1 MEVAGY
7 VRVSTEKQK
16 EEGAH
21 ERQKEQLQSWA
32 DRNDHEIQIFM
43 DAGISGQSDDRE
55 AYDKMMSRINNGE
68 FDAVVVRELSRMGRS
83 LKKLIEDIEHLGRKD
98 VDFIS
103 LSENLDTTTAQG
115 KLLFQ
120 IMGAF
125 SEFYA
130 NKKREETLAMIER
143 RKAEGKTIGR
153 PKKLSRED
161 REEMFEMWKE
171 KDLSYRV
178 LAKIFEERTSDNKL
192 GASTVQRYVKEIQ
205 EERSDD

>member
-1 MEVAGY
+1 VKVAGY

-16 EEGAH
+16 QEGAH
-21 ERQKEQLQSWA
+21 KRQKEQLQKWA
-32 DRNDHEIQIFM
+32 DRNDHDIEIFM
-43 DAGISGQSDDRE
+43 DAGESGQNQDRE
-55 AYDKMMSRINNGE
+55 DYQKMMDRKHE

-83 LKKLIEDIEHLGRKD
+83 LKKLIEDIEELGQND

-143 RKAEGKTIGR
+143 RREEGKPIGR
-153 PKKLSRED
+153 PEKLPRKKIEELIED
-161 REEMFEMWKE
+161 RK
-171 KDLSYRV
+171 KGVSYSS
-178 LAKIFEERTSDNKL
+178 LAKIYREYTEDGKL
-192 GASTVQRYVKEIQ
+192 DRSTVKRYCDKYM
-205 EERSDD
+205 EEEE

>member
-1 MEVAGY
+1 MKTAGY

-16 EEGAH
+16 NEGAH
-21 ERQKEQLQSWA
+21 ERQKDQLEKWA
-32 DRNDHEIQIFM
+32 NRNNHDIEIFM
-43 DAGISGQSDDRE
+43 DAGVSGQKNDRE
-55 AYDKMMSRINNGE
+55 DYQKMMDRKRE

-83 LKKLIEDIEHLGRKD
+83 LKNLIEDIEELGRND

-103 LSENLDTTTAQG
+103 LSENLNTTTAQG

-143 RKAEGKTIGR
+143 RREEGKPVGR
-153 PKKLSRED
+153 PEKLPKEKIDELIED
-161 REEMFEMWKE
+161 REKGV
-171 KDLSYRV
+171 SYAS
-178 LAKIFEERTSDNKL
+178 LAKIYQEHTDDGQLDR
-192 GASTVQRYVKEIQ
+192 STVKRYCDKYIEG
-205 EERSDD
+205 

>member
-1 MEVAGY
+1 MKVAGY

-16 EEGAH
+16 EEGSH
-21 ERQKEQLQSWA
+21 ERQKEHLEGWA
-32 DRNDHEIQIFM
+32 ERNGHSIEIFM
-43 DAGISGQSDDRE
+43 DAGISGQSEERE
-55 AYDKMMSRINNGE
+55 AYSEMMESVEE

-83 LKKLIEDIEHLGRKD
+83 LKKLIEDIEELGRKE

-143 RKAEGKTIGR
+143 RKAEGKSIGR

-161 REEMFEMWKE
+161 REEMFEMWEE
-171 KDLSYRV
+171 KDLSYRT
-178 LAKIFEERTSDNKL
+178 LAKIFEDRVPGDQNLS
-192 GASTVQRYVKEIQ
+192 ASTVQRYVKQIQ
-205 EERSDD
+205 EEKEDG

>member
-1 MEVAGY
+1 MKVAGY
-7 VRVSTEKQK
+7 VRVSTEQQK
-16 EEGAH
+16 EEGSH
-21 ERQKEQLQSWA
+21 ERQKEHLEGWA
-32 DRNDHEIQIFM
+32 ERNDYDIEIFM
-43 DAGISGQSDDRE
+43 DAGISGQSDERK
-55 AYDKMMSRINNGE
+55 AYDRMMGQVDK

-83 LKKLIEDIEHLGRKD
+83 LKKLIEGIEELGRKD

-103 LSENLDTTTAQG
+103 LSESLDTTTAQG

-153 PKKLSRED
+153 PKKLSKSD
-161 REEMFEMWKE
+161 RVDMFEMWKE

-178 LAKIFEERTSDNKL
+178 LAKIFEDRVPDDKNLS
-192 GASTVQRYVKEIQ
+192 ASTVQRYVKEIE

>member
-1 MEVAGY
+1 MKVAGY

-21 ERQKEQLQSWA
+21 ERQKEQLENWA
-32 DRNDHEIQIFM
+32 SRKDYDVEIFM
-43 DAGISGQSDDRE
+43 DAGISGQKRE
-55 AYDKMMSRINNGE
+55 REQYQEMMDSIEE

-83 LKKLIEDIEHLGRKD
+83 LKNLIEDIEELGRKD
-98 VDFIS
+98 TDFIS

-143 RKAEGKTIGR
+143 RKAEGKSIGR
-153 PKKLSRED
+153 PKKLSQED
-161 REEMFEMWKE
+161 RRELYELWKD
-171 KDLSYRV
+171 KDLSYRS
-178 LAKIFEERTSDNKL
+178 LSKIFEDRVPDHYDDGL
-192 GASTVQRYVKEIQ
+192 GASTVKRYIEEFQ
-205 EERSDD
+205 EEDN